1 MHGNKN
7 MLHSWDP
14 CYELANWERKQC
26 GQLEGSVE
34 GQVEAGLAKME
45 LEELDGQVE
54 KQQEQ
59 QAKIWKSI
67 II

>member
-1 MHGNKN
+1 
-7 MLHSWDP
+7 
-14 CYELANWERKQC
+14 
-26 GQLEGSVE
+26 LEGSVE

-59 QAKIWKSI
+59 QAKI
-67 II
+67 